1 MDKLTPVM
9 RRIYTH
15 GDVDVVL
22 HEPGL
27 LVIRFHRAPLSMQ
40 DEVKRAF
47 PISVEFMLDLAG
59 QEVTDMR
66 QVPSTD
72 RGKFALELRISYRKK
87 KK

>member
-1 MDKLTPVM
+1 M

-72 RGKFALELRISYRKK
+72 CGKFALELRISYRKK